1 MAEIQ
6 VKESL
11 DMENENSLHLI
22 PGNLRRQVN
31 TFEARSL
38 RLMFSRNVSS
48 PLLTGNKIEGEGGIS
63 INLTLVD
70 GLKGDVVKSGPEATA
85 KVEILAL
92 RGDCVG
98 HEGCNGKLEDFN
110 NRIVTKMEGK
120 RSIFQGTTT
129 LKLKEGISSI
139 DDLSFTQSSCWT
151 KISKLCLGARAV
163 DSFPGTTIE
172 PAETESFDLKDN
184 RTTSYAKKN
193 IPLLSDKVSRI
204 NCIGKV
210 ATKRLNDV
218 KVKTVKD
225 LLVLLNTNPQRL
237 NKILNFNSK
246 ALEGV
251 TDHAKTC
258 IIDEAKVYMYID
270 PNSQQMCGVVYD
282 VIRQVKGLIKE
293 YQYFPIHRLPD
304 DEKAC
309 KNAKNLVVRAF
320 GLGVKV
326 STYNDLNS
334 LMECFPLA
342 LESAVTGN
350 SNQFIS
356 WDSPLFDT
364 WEQAGSPPYNI
375 CINCIG
381 KSSPMGSHEQGLC
394 SPTYSTSHYEEEF
407 LNLVTFNNQRERKS
421 KPKLSW
427 FIICVSRFF
436 VMKKRVGTSVN
447 KRQKIS

>member
-1 MAEIQ
+1 
-6 VKESL
+6 
-11 DMENENSLHLI
+11 MENENSLHLI

-70 GLKGDVVKSGPEATA
+70 GLKGDVKSGPEATA

-218 KVKTVKD
+218 EVKTVKD

-237 NKILNFNSK
+237 HKILNFNSK

-293 YQYFPIHRLPD
+293 YQYFPFHRLSD
-304 DEKAC
+304 NEK
-309 KNAKNLVVRAF
+309 KNAKNLVVRA
-320 GLGVKV
+320 LGQGEKV

-342 LESAVTGN
+342 LESAVKGN

-381 KSSPMGSHEQGLC
+381 KSSPMRSHEQGLC
-394 SPTYSTSHYEEEF
+394 SPTYSISHYEEEF

-421 KPKLSW
+421 KLKLSW